1 MLMSLSL
8 RITRKLGVSR
18 NPAWFSPSKASP
30 AVMEP
35 SPITATQAKVCFSR
49 SRAVAMPRAAEME
62 VLACPA
68 PKWS

>member
-1 MLMSLSL
+1 MKF
-8 RITRKLGVSR
+8 RVSR
-18 NPAWFSPSKASP
+18 NPAWLRPSKAIP

-35 SPITATQAKVCFSR
+35 SPITAMQAKSCFCR
-49 SRAVAMPRAAEME
+49 SRAVAMPSAAEME